1 MLNHTQYFLL
11 RDSSMYF
18 VRIPANYY
26 WDSGDWSPPKE
37 APGVITYKNSSH
49 FIRCQSAQS
58 SQSTQSNTILENI
71 LQYKRNL
78 NWSFFHILKEP
89 TKYNWQNTICLQQNH
104 FYTIK
109 KIIPCP
115 PIPNWSWPSKG
126 SFLQIYFLWFGKF
139 SADYI
144 NLLWGWFSLKLN

>member
-49 FIRCQSAQS
+49 FIRSQSAQS
-58 SQSTQSNTILENI
+58 PQSTQSNTILENI
-71 LQYKRNL
+71 LA
-78 NWSFFHILKEP
+78 I
-89 TKYNWQNTICLQQNH
+89 
-104 FYTIK
+104 
-109 KIIPCP
+109 
-115 PIPNWSWPSKG
+115 
-126 SFLQIYFLWFGKF
+126 
-139 SADYI
+139 
-144 NLLWGWFSLKLN
+144 